1 MTNLLD
7 QSRFAEAI
15 AAIDQA
21 NSEDPNMIDRDGEA
35 RPAELVYAER
45 MTAMLDRIYPDA
57 SEALQLAVRAQHLKR
72 WMVPRSTY
80 PDGRKGYLRWRNDLK
95 LRHAELAGEILD
107 RSGYDAEMLARVQSL
122 IRKERLKQDPD
133 SQALEDTACL
143 VFLTHYF
150 ATFATKYDDAK
161 LVNILRKTWAKM
173 SAKGQEYALQLQLPD
188 KHRQLIEQALMDE

>member
-1 MTNLLD
+1 MTNPLD

-21 NSEDPNMIDRDGEA
+21 NSEDPNIIDMDGEA

-72 WMVPRSTY
+72 WIVPRSTY
-80 PDGRKGYLRWRNDLK
+80 PDGRKGYLRWRTDLK
-95 LRHAELAGEILD
+95 IRHAELAGDILA
-107 RSGYDAEMLARVQSL
+107 RIGYDAETLARVQSL
-122 IRKERLKQDPD
+122 IRKERLKHD
-133 SQALEDTACL
+133 SDAQALEDTACL

-150 ATFATKYDDAK
+150 TGFATKYDDAK
-161 LVNILRKTWAKM
+161 LVDILRKTWAKM
-173 SAKGQEYALQLQLPD
+173 SAKGQKHALALQLPQ
-188 KHRQLIEQALMDE
+188 KHRQLIEQALMGE